1 MRSLKKILSLISV
14 LSMAAPFVN
23 ANEDSS
29 ELNYNKPL
37 TIKSLSVIN
46 YLLKAGVLTQKPNS
60 DEITLDVQKLEEV
73 DALNGI
79 NLQDLLLQNNISI
92 ETKDIVAASR
102 CRSAR
107 TK

>member
-1 MRSLKKILSLISV
+1 
-14 LSMAAPFVN
+14 MAAPFVN